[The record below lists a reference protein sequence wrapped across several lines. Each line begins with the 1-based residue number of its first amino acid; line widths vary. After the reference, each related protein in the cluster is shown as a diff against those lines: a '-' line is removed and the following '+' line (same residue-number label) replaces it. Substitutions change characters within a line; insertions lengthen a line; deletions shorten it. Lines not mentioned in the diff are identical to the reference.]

1 MGAWDTGVFDND
13 GAGDFHA
20 ELLSAGP
27 SARADV
33 LRSAFEL
40 PCDGYVEVDEG
51 QRALAAAAVV
61 SAARAGTDL
70 DAYGRRTPA
79 AELPTATPELV
90 AAARAAVDR
99 VLGADSEWRELWE
112 EGDLLAEALSAA
124 ARVRA
129 GLT

>member
-13 GAGDFHA
+13 GAGDLHA

-27 SARADV
+27 TGRADV

-40 PCDGYVEVDEG
+40 PCEGYVEVDDG

-61 SAARAGTDL
+61 SAVRAGTDL
-70 DAYGRRTPA
+70 DAAGRCTA
-79 AELPTATPELV
+79 AADLPPATPELV
-90 AAARAAVDR
+90 ALARAAVDR

-112 EGDLLAEALSAA
+112 EGDLLADALSAV

-129 GLT
+129 DLT